1 MPRDLLIGNGS
12 LVVAFDSKYRL
23 ADIYFPH
30 VGQENHAGAR
40 SRFGVWADDTL
51 SWVESDAWQRTLTY
65 LRETLVTDVQCQN
78 DTLGLRL
85 RCYDVVDADANFWLR
100 KIVVHNLRDDARTVK
115 LFFHHDFNLY
125 GSANGDT
132 AMFDPDSRS
141 IIHYKAKRYF
151 LINAAIEEVAGVEE
165 YACGRSGIGGNE
177 GTWRDAEDGQLS
189 MNAIQQGAVDS
200 TVAVTLTLEPNGNAT
215 AFLWV
220 CAGVR
225 YGDVRQL
232 DQSIIAETPSR
243 IIARTAS
250 LWYTWVNK
258 VGEDLHDLPEEIIEL
273 YRRSILVIRAHCD
286 RDGGII
292 AACDSDIEWGHND
305 HYSYVWPRDAA
316 FVSDAVD
323 RAGFPEVARR
333 FLTFAND
340 TISNDGYF
348 LPKYTPDGSLAPS
361 WNPWL
366 RDGRKQLPIQED
378 ETALVVW
385 LLARHYDR
393 NRDLDFVRAV
403 YKRLVLQPVEF
414 MIAFRDPETRLP
426 LPSFDIWEER
436 QGVFTFTC
444 SAVCAAM
451 NAAAELANLFNEQD
465 RRARY
470 LAVAAEI
477 REAMVRHLWIEDE
490 GRFARGLT
498 MQDGTMQLDRTIDA
512 SAFATFYLGTF
523 PAESAMVEGTIRAI
537 REKLW
542 VPTEVGGVARYEN
555 DAYQRVADV
564 GATVPGNPWLI
575 CTLWLAEHAIARA
588 TSIAELQSALD
599 LVRWVRSKAR
609 PSLVLPEQIH
619 PLTGAPLSV
628 SPFTWSHAQVVS
640 VVRGYVE
647 TLRRLRRN
655 GPEKSA
661 RADEEKSTDRAV
673 DKPTSFT

>member
-30 VGQENHAGAR
+30 VGQENHSG
-40 SRFGVWADDTL
+40 SPFRFGVWVDGRL
-51 SWVESDAWQRTLTY
+51 SWVESDAWQRSLTY
-65 LRETLVTDVQCQN
+65 LRETLVTDVDCVN
-78 DTLGLRL
+78 DELGLRL
-85 RCYDVVDADANFWLR
+85 RCYDVVDADANIYLR
-100 KIVVHNLRDDARTVK
+100 KIVVRNLRPEPREVK

-125 GSANGDT
+125 GSANSDT
-132 AMFDPDSRS
+132 AMFDPDSGS
-141 IIHYKAKRYF
+141 IIHYKSKRYF
-151 LINAAIEEVAGVEE
+151 LMNIATDSARGIEE
-165 YACGRSGIGGNE
+165 YACGRSGIGDSE
-177 GTWRDAEDGQLS
+177 GTWRDAEDGKLS

-200 TVAVTLTLEPNGNAT
+200 TISVSLSIEPNANAT
-215 AFLWV
+215 SFYWI

-225 YGDVRQL
+225 YGDVRDL
-232 DQSIIAETPSR
+232 DRKIVEETPSR

-258 VGEDLHDLPEEIIEL
+258 SSEDLRDLPEEIIEL
-273 YRRSILVIRAHCD
+273 YRRSILTIRAHCD

-316 FVSDAVD
+316 FVSDAAD
-323 RAGFPEVARR
+323 RAGFPQVARQ

-340 TISNDGYF
+340 TISNSGYF
-348 LPKYTPDGSLAPS
+348 LHKYTPDGSLAPS
-361 WNPWL
+361 WNPWF
-366 RDGRKQLPIQED
+366 RGGHKQLPIQED

-403 YKRLVLQPVEF
+403 YKRLVLQPAEF
-414 MIAFRDPETRLP
+414 MIGFRDPKTGLP

-451 NAAAELANLFNEQD
+451 YAAAELASLFNEQE
-465 RRARY
+465 RRERY
-470 LAVAAEI
+470 LGVAAEI
-477 REAMVRHLWIEDE
+477 RDAMVRHLWIEDE
-490 GRFARGLT
+490 GRFARGLVVR
-498 MQDGTMQLDRTIDA
+498 DGELQLDRTIDA
-512 SAFATFYLGTF
+512 SAFATFYLGVF
-523 PAESAMVEGTIRAI
+523 PAESAMVEGTMRAI
-537 REKLW
+537 RDKLW
-542 VPTEVGGVARYEN
+542 IQTEVGGVARYEN
-555 DAYQRVADV
+555 DAYQRATDV
-564 GATVPGNPWLI
+564 GGNVAGNPWVI

-588 TSIAELQSALD
+588 TSVAELQSALD
-599 LVRWVRSKAR
+599 LLRWTRSKAR

-619 PLTGAPLSV
+619 PLTGVPLSV
-628 SPFTWSHAQVVS
+628 APFSWSHAQVVS

-647 TLRRLRRN
+647 SLRAVRHA
-655 GPEKSA
+655 G
-661 RADEEKSTDRAV
+661 EEKTAEQPV
-673 DKPTSFT
+673 DKPKSFT